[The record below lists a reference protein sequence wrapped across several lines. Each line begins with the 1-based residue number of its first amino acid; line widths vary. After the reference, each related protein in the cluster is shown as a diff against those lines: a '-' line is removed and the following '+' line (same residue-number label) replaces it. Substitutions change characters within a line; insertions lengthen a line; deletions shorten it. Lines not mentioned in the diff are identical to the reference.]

1 MYNPKGVKP
10 IQIVQQCLFSFKK
23 IKKKKKIT
31 SKLQFLNLRPVINLA
46 TQVGEE

>member
-1 MYNPKGVKP
+1 MHNPKGVKP

-23 IKKKKKIT
+23 IKKKKIT
-31 SKLQFLNLRPVINLA
+31 SKLQFLNLRAVINLA